1 MQVRCAVQLA
11 ARFAAA
17 AVGAIILLLGP
28 FMMTLA
34 VDVLT
39 HSIHIHATTLV
50 LKYVAHHNHCRG
62 WFEYDADRSRE
73 WGATMCAAAAS
84 Q

>member
-1 MQVRCAVQLA
+1 MQVRCTVQLA
-11 ARFAAA
+11 ASFAAA
-17 AVGAIILLLGP
+17 AVGAVHDDARGGRPHALN
-28 FMMTLA
+28 T
-34 VDVLT
+34 
-39 HSIHIHATTLV
+39 HATTLI

-62 WFEYDADRSRE
+62 WFEYDTDRSRE